1 MPYEAEWIIDNIRSH
16 GYEAFIVGGCVR
28 DAVLGRIPGDW
39 DITTSAKP
47 EQVKEIFGKT
57 VDTGLKHGTVTIIKH
72 GSGYEVTTY
81 RIDGE
86 YEDGRHP
93 KEVQF
98 TSNLTEDLK
107 RRDFTINAMAYSKD
121 RGLID
126 EFGGMNDLQ
135 RKIIRCVGDPW
146 QRFGEDALRMPFGLV
161 RLQRSWI

>member
-72 GSGYEVTTY
+72 EAAMRSPHTGSTGN
-81 RIDGE
+81 IW
-86 YEDGRHP
+86 
-93 KEVQF
+93 
-98 TSNLTEDLK
+98 TEDI
-107 RRDFTINAMAYSKD
+107 RRRLSLRRIS
-121 RGLID
+121 G
-126 EFGGMNDLQ
+126 
-135 RKIIRCVGDPW
+135 KI
-146 QRFGEDALRMPFGLV
+146 
-161 RLQRSWI
+161 